1 MFSMKKIAL
10 ALALVGA
17 AASASAMTAVSDE
30 ELSNTVGQD
39 GVSIAADLHINIG
52 SFKYTDTD
60 AAGGSVS
67 FKDIKF
73 TGALAMSIDIIN
85 EATAVGHFIGLGL
98 AVPPAGVNQAAGD
111 TGSLAANKAFY
122 PGGDV
127 VQIAFPNLAL
137 ANTNSLLSTSVAS
150 ISMGGTQT
158 RINQTTGAVETF
170 TPSFGSFEMN
180 KIDLRGTQVW
190 MWAH

>member
-1 MFSMKKIAL
+1 MYSMKKIAL

-39 GVSIAADLHINIG
+39 GVSIAADLNINIG

-67 FKDIKF
+67 FNNIKF
-73 TGALAMSIDIIN
+73 NGALAMSIDIIN
-85 EATAVGHFIGLGL
+85 QATASANFYGLGL
-98 AVPPAGVNQAAGD
+98 ALAPAHISGSTLTAAQQAAE
-111 TGSLAANKAFY
+111 AANLPNNSVFY
-122 PGGDV
+122 GGGDV
-127 VQIAFPNLAL
+127 VQIAFPKLAL
-137 ANTNSLLSTSVAS
+137 YSYDKLLSTSVDS
-150 ISMGGTQT
+150 ITMGGNT
-158 RINQTTGAVETF
+158 A
-170 TPSFGSFEMN
+170 SFGKFEMN